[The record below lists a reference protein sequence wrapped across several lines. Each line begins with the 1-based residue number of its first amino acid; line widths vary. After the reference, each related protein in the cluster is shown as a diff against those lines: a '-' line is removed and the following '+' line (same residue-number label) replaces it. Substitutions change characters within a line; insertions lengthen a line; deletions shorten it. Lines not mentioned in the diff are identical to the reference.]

1 MISIHSDEE
10 NQFIRDYVENQTF
23 SETRVWIGLKRK
35 SHGLDEWFEWIDKSP
50 LDYFNWYYNTREKDG
65 DYVEMWIYN
74 NGKWH
79 NVIDQNLAFV
89 CGFDCKLSIK
99 NFKISNFFIIYSQL

>member
-10 NQFIRDYVENQTF
+10 NQFIRDYVENQPF
-23 SETRVWIGLKRK
+23 SETKVWIGLKRK
-35 SHGLDEWFEWIDKSP
+35 RHGLDEWFEWIEKSP
-50 LDYFNWYYNTREKDG
+50 LDYFNWYYNNREKEG

-74 NGKWH
+74 NGKWY

-89 CGFDCKLSIK
+89 CGFNCKLSIK
-99 NFKISNFFIIYSQL
+99 ISK